1 MRELRITRIL
11 KDAVFQGRNVL
22 GPNEQSVEFFPR
34 RGGISSHTCLF
45 LFFFFNYLLE
55 LRALLHFRVFFY
67 ENYGTKEVY
76 DNDDNEK
83 YWHKDSK
90 ITSEADNDDNE
101 RYLHKNSKI
110 TSEEEYTTKINA
122 MR

>member
-1 MRELRITRIL
+1 L
-11 KDAVFQGRNVL
+11 NH
-22 GPNEQSVEFFPR
+22 R
-34 RGGISSHTCLF
+34 RAERGEI
-45 LFFFFNYLLE
+45 FFFFNYLLE

-83 YWHKDSK
+83 YWHK
-90 ITSEADNDDNE
+90 
-101 RYLHKNSKI
+101 NSKI
-110 TSEEEYTTKINA
+110 TSEKEYTTMINA